1 MALSFNMSFG
11 TKTICPV
18 CGSEFFSESKFR
30 PKEYCSDNCKD
41 LSKFLNA
48 FERNLFKVNFVAD
61 YSNQMK
67 SRIFLIANNIKCIPK
82 KAKK

>member
-1 MALSFNMSFG
+1 MSNG
-11 TKTICPV
+11 TKTICSV
-18 CGSEFFSESKFR
+18 CGYCFFSESKFR
-30 PKEYCSDNCKD
+30 SKEYCSDNCKD
-41 LSKFLNA
+41 LIKFLNA
-48 FERNLFKVNFVAD
+48 FERNLLKVNFVSD